1 MTKEVFDKK
10 RNELIEIVEKG
21 FTDGEQ
27 EVTGALASFIKH
39 IFWFITSHRQ
49 TLPKYNQVQMILNLI
64 KPRLQ

>member
-27 EVTGALASFIKH
+27 EVNRALASFIKH
-39 IFWFITSHRQ
+39 IFWFIISHRQ
-49 TLPKYNQVQMILNLI
+49 TLP
-64 KPRLQ
+64 LQSSSNDL